1 MLGRGGMGVVYQAV
15 QERLQRVVALKILPP
30 TLAHNDRAIARF
42 TKEAH
47 TVARLNHP
55 NVVGAF
61 DYGESHGQL
70 YLALEFVEGTDCSRA
85 IAEHGAFSEAE
96 ALRVIREA
104 ILGLRH
110 ALSCGV
116 IHRDIKPANLML
128 PASTGV
134 DGPVVK
140 VCDLGLAQ
148 LVADSENAAGGRPGL
163 VVGTPCYMAP
173 EQALGDAVDFRAD
186 IYGLGATLYQM
197 VTGKRPFQSDSVA
210 ETLRFQQVGRLPHP
224 RDERP
229 DLSAGLTAVIDGML
243 ARSRD
248 ARYSSY
254 DALLAD
260 IEALMEGRR
269 IHPPRVRFRESS
281 LRKPKSRRSFW
292 KMTRT
297 ALEFIAKRPLPTPK
311 DNVPAMLLV
320 RTLYLTAAVL
330 VGLLFG

>member
-1 MLGRGGMGVVYQAV
+1 MGVVYQAV
-15 QERLQRVVALKILPP
+15 QERLQRVVALKILPQ

-85 IAEHGAFSEAE
+85 LAEHGVFSEAG
-96 ALRVIREA
+96 ALRIVREA

-128 PASTGV
+128 PNRTGQ

-148 LVADSENAAGGRPGL
+148 LVADSEGDGGGRPGL

-173 EQALGDAVDFRAD
+173 EQALGDTVDFRAD

-197 VTGKRPFQSDSVA
+197 VTGNRPFQSDSVA

-229 DLSAGLTAVIDGML
+229 DLSSGITAILSGML
-243 ARSRD
+243 ARTPESRY
-248 ARYSSY
+248 ASY
-254 DALLAD
+254 DHLLDDINAL
-260 IEALMEGRR
+260 IEGRR
-269 IHPPRVRFRESS
+269 IHPPRVRFRDSC
-281 LRKPKSRRSFW
+281 LHKPKSRRSFW
-292 KMTRT
+292 KMTQT
-297 ALEFIAKRPLPTPK
+297 MIEIVAKRPLPTPK
-311 DNVPAMLLV
+311 NNVVAMLAV

-330 VGLLFG
+330 AGLLFG